1 MATIELNQQP
11 NITVVVVPFPAQG
24 HLNQLLHLSRLI
36 AAYNI
41 PVHVITT
48 TTHNR
53 QAQTRIPL
61 PPTIHFHHY
70 PTPPLPLTA
79 TRPHRHRQVP
89 HTTYTIFPI
98 RHASPPAFCWATRNI
113 LVK

>member
-36 AAYNI
+36 AGYNI

-70 PTPPLPLTA
+70 PTPTS
-79 TRPHRHRQVP
+79 PHRHP
-89 HTTYTIFPI
+89 TPPPPSSSLHNLYHLSNPPCIS
-98 RHASPPAFCWATRNI
+98 ASI
-113 LVK
+113 LLGY